1 MQNRDTNTAEKGN
14 QFDWK
19 VFKRLYEFIGDYK
32 LYFYL
37 LCLTIFII
45 SAISP
50 FVALL
55 TVKAINGPIKSHDID
70 GLQGLVLL
78 MLAILLVQSLL
89 QFMNTYLSSWLGQ
102 HIIKDLRIKLY
113 RHLSSFKVSYYDAT
127 PIGRLVTRN
136 VSDIE
141 TIADVFSQGIAAM
154 LADILML
161 VFIMLYM
168 FSMNVRLTLVSLA
181 AIPFLLYATYVFKEK
196 IKHSF
201 DNVRSAVANLNTYVN
216 EHITGMLIVQV
227 FNKEK
232 QVLER
237 FKTINKEHRQAQLS
251 TVKYY
256 SIYFPVAELIAA
268 VGIGFLVWFAGRDT
282 LLGKLQDP
290 GQVVGFIML
299 IGMFFRPLRMIAD
312 RFNQLQ
318 LGIVSTSRIIK
329 LLDENHAVQ
338 NTGTTKLKDVKGEI
352 VFDQVSFEY
361 NKNEPIVKNVSL
373 KIKAGEMVAVVG
385 ATGAGKTT
393 LVNLMNRF
401 YDLSSGQITLD
412 GTSIYEVPIA
422 DLRHSIGVVQQ
433 DVFLFTDTVYENIV
447 LGDYSISKEQVWKT
461 IDSVGG
467 TDFIKSIPQGL
478 DYKIQE
484 RGGNLS
490 VGQRQMLSFVRAMV
504 HNPKILILDEATSSV
519 DSSTEKLI
527 QTATDKMMTNR
538 TSLVIAHRLST
549 IEKADRIIV
558 MDKGEVVESGN
569 HNELLMKGG
578 LYKNLYEKQ
587 FNSK

>member
-55 TVKAINGPIKSHDID
+55 TVKAINGPIKNHDID

-467 TDFIKSIPQGL
+467 TDFIKTIPQGL